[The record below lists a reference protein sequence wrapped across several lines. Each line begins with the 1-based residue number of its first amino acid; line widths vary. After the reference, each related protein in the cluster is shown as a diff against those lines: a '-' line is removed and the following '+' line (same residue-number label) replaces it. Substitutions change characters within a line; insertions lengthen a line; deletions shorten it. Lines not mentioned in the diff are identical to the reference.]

1 MLSDKKNVKIYPY
14 TIPSHRIDQ
23 DALHVVQ
30 RLQRFGYLA
39 YFVGGCVRDSLL
51 DSSPKDFDLVT
62 SARPRELRQI
72 FRNCRLIGRRFQ
84 LAHLHFGPHKI
95 LEVATFRKKPHEDV
109 IVEGMIQEDNE
120 FGDAHT
126 DAFRRDFTLNALLY
140 DPVRHQILDYCG
152 GMDDLKQKRLRVIG
166 DPVLRFQED
175 PIRMLRA
182 LKFMS
187 RLNLNMDPDLIKGL
201 KSERLELAKVAPPR
215 LFQELSRM
223 IYSHQNVH
231 AYTILDDFNFLSIL
245 LPEIYAHWVQYPHLK
260 HDHQHLFKTLGDNL
274 NEYGSWS
281 DSLSLATLTWPLID
295 HFVQKYHW
303 YADEFKHV
311 FARLF
316 APLCMRLGLSY
327 LLLER
332 TSHIVEPLI
341 FAQYESGWTLYP
353 EHVRETWTFYK
364 LIRNSGLSSLS
375 IVKQEEMESLFQKQ
389 LKQSHNQDPSTSRHR
404 SKSHSSRKKSLGW
417 KRRNGGENGSNGGGN
432 GGRRGR
438 KGGRHKK
445 TRSL

>member
-1 MLSDKKNVKIYPY
+1 MSFNKKNLKIHPY
-14 TIPSHRIDQ
+14 TMPSELVDQ
-23 DALHVVQ
+23 DALQVVH

-51 DSSPKDFDLVT
+51 GSSPKDFDLVT

-84 LAHLHFGPHKI
+84 LAHLHFGPNKI
-95 LEVATFRKKPHEDV
+95 LEVATFRKKPHDDV

-120 FGDAHT
+120 FGDAYT

-140 DPVRHQILDYCG
+140 DPVRNQILDYCG
-152 GMDDLKQKRLRVIG
+152 GMDDLKQRRLRVIG

-187 RLNLNMDPDLIKGL
+187 RLDLEMDVGLIEGL
-201 KSERLELAKVAPPR
+201 HSERMELAKVAPPR

-223 IYSHQNVH
+223 IFIPQNLQ
-231 AYTILDDFNFLSIL
+231 AYDALEDFEFLPIL
-245 LPEIYAHWVQYPHLK
+245 LPEIQSHWLVYPHLRQ
-260 HDHQHLFKTLGDNL
+260 DQRLLFKNLGQNL
-274 NEYGSWS
+274 HVYEPWS
-281 DSLSLATLTWPLID
+281 DALSLAVLIWPLID
-295 HFVQKYHW
+295 HFVQKNHW
-303 YADEFKHV
+303 YADEFSHLC
-311 FARLF
+311 ARLF

-332 TSHIVEPLI
+332 TSRMVETLV

-353 EHVRETWTFYK
+353 DHAHETWILYQLLQK
-364 LIRNSGLSSLS
+364 SGLYSLPSS
-375 IVKQEEMESLFQKQ
+375 KQNELEVALKKHLKESRNKERG
-389 LKQSHNQDPSTSRHR
+389 QSHRQ
-404 SKSHSSRKKSLGW
+404 SKGSSSKRKNLGW
-417 KRRNGGENGSNGGGN
+417 KKRGGDGESRGHH

-438 KGGRHKK
+438 RRGRNKK
-445 TRSL
+445 ARSF